1 MASFVNRASL
11 SATARDDAF
20 LIANPPQFLNPIL
33 HNAGR
38 FQPYQAGH
46 VRAYMS
52 AASLTVVHSSTWRQ
66 LTGILSG
73 RWLASLLEARRS
85 LSQRSYIEI
94 IVMSGTNRLRAVD
107 RQIARVVL
115 RQACPFVGHLLEG
128 YGGLYHAERE
138 ARFEGEATE

>member
-1 MASFVNRASL
+1 
-11 SATARDDAF
+11 
-20 LIANPPQFLNPIL
+20 
-33 HNAGR
+33 
-38 FQPYQAGH
+38 
-46 VRAYMS
+46 MS